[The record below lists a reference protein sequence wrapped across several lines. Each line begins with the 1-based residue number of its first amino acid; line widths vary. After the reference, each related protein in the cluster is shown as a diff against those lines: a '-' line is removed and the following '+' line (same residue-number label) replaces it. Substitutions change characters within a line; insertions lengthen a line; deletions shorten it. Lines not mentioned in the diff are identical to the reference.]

1 MTLEKLVLDHPWQEA
16 GYEPHYRFITIIS
29 LPPKSLAEKNTDA
42 YNNLMRE
49 AHLAAKSFGVSLGSC
64 DVCGTGIMNHF
75 VCRDSNKKYFVVGC
89 DCIEK
94 QDQTELITAAKK
106 AEKARIKKA
115 KQDRQIEL
123 MNERVAARLLKDEQE
138 RQVNGGLTDWELS
151 EKNRKDAEYA
161 KRKAFAN
168 ANAFVRDLL
177 SPNEPNGSF
186 IYSMRSQ
193 LEYTLLKDMS
203 PRCQQ
208 ILVGIYAKSVSGKS
222 KGKDFE
228 SALDAGYELMENQT
242 LA

>member
-16 GYEPHYRFITIIS
+16 GYEPHYRFVTIIS

-42 YNNLMRE
+42 YNSLMRE
-49 AHLAAKSFGVSLGSC
+49 ANLVAKSFGVSLGSC

-75 VCRDSNKKYFVVGC
+75 VCRDANKRYFVVGC

-94 QDQTELITAAKK
+94 QDDARLITSAQK

-123 MNERVAARLLKDEQE
+123 MNERIAARFLKDEQE
-138 RQVNGGLTDWELS
+138 RQKNGGLTDWELS

-161 KRKAFAN
+161 RRKSFAK
-168 ANAFVRDLL
+168 ANSFVRDLL
-177 SPNEPNGSF
+177 SSNEPFGSF

-193 LEYTLLKDMS
+193 MEYTLLKDMS

-208 ILVGIYAKSVSGKS
+208 ILLGIYAKSVSGKS
-222 KGKDFE
+222 RGKDFDL
-228 SALDAGYELMENQT
+228 AYDHGCELMENAT
-242 LA
+242 L